1 MLLIIFKIRRWKMEK
16 NMALWDRVIRVILA
30 IIFLYLA
37 IQYGGWFWVLGI
49 LGIIFIVTSAI
60 GFCPLYKLFGFK
72 TG

>member
-1 MLLIIFKIRRWKMEK
+1 MEK
-16 NMALWDRVIRVILA
+16 NMALWDRIVRVILA
-30 IIFLYLA
+30 IVFLYLA

-60 GFCPLYKLFGFK
+60 GFCPLYKIFGIR